1 MTRIFSEFYVLK
13 TFYFIFIFKFFFFFR
28 FLCFRFSFRETL
40 LPWRD
45 RQYESYWAFDR
56 IVNKV
61 DISMI
66 IY

>member
-1 MTRIFSEFYVLK
+1 MYWKLSTSFSFLNL
-13 TFYFIFIFKFFFFFR
+13 FFFFR